1 MGRVDQGQE
10 GGGRSRVFG
19 PAPSWRLGRSLGIDL
34 APLKTCNWNCVF
46 CQLGRTRPV
55 QSHPR
60 PRPRAAAVLAELD
73 AFLETLPAGSV
84 DWITLLGSGDP
95 LLCSEIGEVV
105 RGVKDRSDLPL
116 ALLTN
121 GALLSDPDIRD
132 SVLACDAILPS
143 LSAGTPRLHRLIHR
157 PHPDFTYR
165 DHLTGLRDLRRDFR
179 GRIWVEVMLVAGAND
194 SEGNLRTLARRL
206 RGIRPDEIHLNIPTR
221 PPSEAWVRPPGSE
234 ALDRAREMLG
244 AVATL
249 RSPVSVTHSPE
260 TRTSRNAEGP
270 ETDPY
275 SGLERGSSSPGSPEG
290 AGLWKRDDQGEG
302 PDFDA
307 LAALLLRHPMTR
319 DELAHAL
326 PWDKEELETS
336 LQTLRQDGRLST
348 VSRFGKRFWVP
359 GEAYFPEAEN
369 ARPPWIFRGRMPGL
383 SSHSSPSLPT

>member
-10 GGGRSRVFG
+10 GGSRSRVFG

-60 PRPRAAAVLAELD
+60 PHPGAAAVLAELD

-165 DHLTGLRDLRRDFR
+165 DHLTGLRDLRRDFQ
-179 GRIWVEVMLVAGAND
+179 GRIWVEVMLMAGAND
-194 SEGNLRTLARRL
+194 SEGNLRALARRL

-221 PPSEAWVRPPGSE
+221 PPAEAWVRPPGSE
-234 ALDRAREMLG
+234 ALGRAREILG
-244 AVATL
+244 EVAPL
-249 RSPVSVTHSPE
+249 RSPTPVTDSAE
-260 TRTSRNAEGP
+260 TRTSREADASGP
-270 ETDPY
+270 ALSSITP
-275 SGLERGSSSPGSPEG
+275 GGSSPTGSPERADPWSRG
-290 AGLWKRDDQGEG
+290 DRGEG

-319 DELAHAL
+319 DELADTL

-336 LQTLRQDGRLST
+336 LQALRQNGRLST

-359 GEAYFPEAEN
+359 GKAYFPDAEET
-369 ARPPWIFRGRMPGL
+369 RTPWVFRGRMPGL
-383 SSHSSPSLPT
+383 SPHAPSSLPT